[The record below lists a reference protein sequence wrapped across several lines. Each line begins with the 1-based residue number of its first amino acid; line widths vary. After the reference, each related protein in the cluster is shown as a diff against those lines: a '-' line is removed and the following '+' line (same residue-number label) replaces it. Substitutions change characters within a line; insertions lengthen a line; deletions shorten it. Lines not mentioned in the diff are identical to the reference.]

1 MHVLRDI
8 HLETRIKLIF
18 GDSCTYIDIYSE
30 NEAILFFYLIT
41 GLCTRL
47 QLNKIFPIRNRRRSW
62 ASPHNTAPMLVG
74 GPHVF
79 RVDRIDH

>member
-30 NEAILFFYLIT
+30 NEAILFFLSHYGFMYPT
-41 GLCTRL
+41 AT
-47 QLNKIFPIRNRRRSW
+47 QQNFPNKE
-62 ASPHNTAPMLVG
+62 SPP
-74 GPHVF
+74 
-79 RVDRIDH
+79 